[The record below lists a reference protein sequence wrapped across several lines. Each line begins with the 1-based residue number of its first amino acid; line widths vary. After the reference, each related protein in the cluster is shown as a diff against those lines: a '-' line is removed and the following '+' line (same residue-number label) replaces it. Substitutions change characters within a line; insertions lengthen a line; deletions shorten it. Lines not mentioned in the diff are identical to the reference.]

1 MIIFRTRSDGALC
14 RGSDGV
20 RGATGGW
27 MKNSCV
33 CFLLWG
39 IGWCISWYPVV
50 FAACLSLRLPVCLSA
65 STRGND
71 ILHLPLDLHRSPS
84 VCLSLA
90 ALLSLSSPPFISHFA
105 PSCHSVICLYQHHFS
120 LLSHPP
126 SPFFSSLTHPPLFFC
141 FSWSECEEVSAL
153 QPSCGSSSSGSK
165 SVGGVFR
172 SNIFAVLKKKRGD
185 EWCVELQWNRVWRR
199 TST

>member
-27 MKNSCV
+27 MKNGCV

-65 STRGND
+65 SPRGND

-105 PSCHSVICLYQHHFS
+105 PSCHSVICFYQHHFS

-126 SPFFSSLTHPPLFFC
+126 SPFFSSLTHPPLFF
-141 FSWSECEEVSAL
+141 FFFPGVSVRRCRLCSPHVAHRA
-153 QPSCGSSSSGSK
+153 P
-165 SVGGVFR
+165 
-172 SNIFAVLKKKRGD
+172 AV
-185 EWCVELQWNRVWRR
+185 RVWAVCFVP
-199 TST
+199 TYSQC